1 MSILAAKFAAKTKA
15 RSGVGLENEEMVP
28 QIEVSEIP
36 DIIDNNEMEL
46 DATAAEEQN
55 VQQVEADI
63 NQMTVVKDSLENIA
77 FALESLYLM
86 LDLINQP
93 LLFLMPL

>member
-46 DATAAEEQN
+46 ECERCTG
-55 VQQVEADI
+55 
-63 NQMTVVKDSLENIA
+63 SG
-77 FALESLYLM
+77 
-86 LDLINQP
+86 
-93 LLFLMPL
+93 